1 MSHPS
6 LIEALG
12 YKTSPKFI
20 TPAKAEGLP
29 ASELSFALRHTE
41 AVCRE
46 LTARQQ
52 ECRFHGTYVLQE
64 KADTPAVPVV
74 YVFET
79 ELDAAAKEI
88 HKMVW
93 NQNLVPFVIVFSQT
107 TVRVY
112 PGFTYNR
119 DGDRS
124 LLSVARLVGDTL
136 GRVDEFSAAA
146 IDQGVVWR
154 QWGHKVDPSARVD
167 ETLLRH
173 LRTLDQ
179 SLQKQKMPREAS
191 HGLIGKFVYL
201 HYLRDREILSPRKL
215 EKWGVEPGDLFG
227 RNATLK
233 AFRAVNDQLQEWL
246 NGSVFKLGEDSL
258 SNISQAQLR
267 LVAGIFNG
275 DAAEGQLHLDFRAYD
290 FSHIP
295 IETLSCVYEQF
306 LHDSDRPHEESRGKA
321 LGAYYTPIALADFV
335 IAELERKHPLREGMR
350 VLDPSCGSGIFL
362 VQCYRRLI
370 EKKMR
375 AEQRQL
381 KGTEL
386 RELLVQHIFGI
397 DRDGDACRV
406 AELSLVLTLLDY
418 ITPPDLESTTFKLP
432 TLQQTNIFKD
442 DFFDA
447 QGAWHTKLGG
457 ESFDWVVGNPP
468 WAEVRNIPAADHEH
482 YHAGQWIAAHKASH
496 PTGGNQIAEAFLWKT
511 NVHLDP
517 KGVAGLLVPAM
528 TWFKKESVGFR
539 RQFFNGCEVWC
550 LANFANLAYVLF
562 AGRAEVPASAV
573 FFRPKKPAT
582 DHAILT
588 FAPFVAE
595 QVANRPQKANRRA
608 VTWNIVVNGA
618 ELREVP
624 NLAAIEGGGFQ
635 WKLAMWGCSRDER
648 LFERIKKRFK
658 SFSDFASGNHLI
670 AHEGIQLRRRD
681 TRSSDPVE
689 HQPSLAGKFRLNTS
703 VLRGAA
709 RLFAFPAEALDKIS
723 ANECY
728 VRAGRSK
735 LPMAVSEPPHILLDA
750 SRRFGVFS
758 KEFIAVP
765 PRHVGISGPREKE
778 NMLRALSL
786 YLSSDFCTFHQFFA
800 SPQWGID
807 MNRADL
813 DALKELPVPFTDYSA
828 ADLAEWS
835 ELQKELAAQSAKQF
849 NQSELDWN
857 ESGKQR
863 METLIKELNQK
874 VFKSL
879 GLRTNERWLV
889 EDFVHL
895 NLELNKGKVTTETL
909 RAPAESELKLYLTTL
924 RDCLDEFLTVSRGLR
939 HRLEAVTEGD
949 IALFSVALVKATAP
963 ITPKLLTADDGTAR
977 TLHKLRLQVRQQH
990 SQWLYFDRNLKIY
1003 DRGVC
1008 YQLKPMQRL
1017 HWTHRQAV
1025 IDADEIIGETITK
1038 GSRA

>member
-1 MSHPS
+1 MPHPS
-6 LIEALG
+6 LIETLG
-12 YKTSPKFI
+12 YGSSPKFI
-20 TPAKAEGLP
+20 TPVKTKGLP
-29 ASELSFALRHTE
+29 ASELSFALRHT
-41 AVCRE
+41 ADVCRE

-79 ELDAAAKEI
+79 ESDAAAREI

-93 NQNLVPFVIVFSQT
+93 NQNLVPFIIIFSRT

-112 PGFTYNR
+112 PGFAYNS
-119 DGDRS
+119 DEDRS

-136 GRVDEFSAAA
+136 GRVSEFSATS
-146 IDQGVVWR
+146 IDEGVVWQR
-154 QWGHKVDPSARVD
+154 WGHEVTPSSRVD

-173 LRTLDQ
+173 LRSLDQ
-179 SLQKQKMPREAS
+179 SLQTQTMPREAS

-201 HYLRDREILSPRKL
+201 YYLRHREILSDRKL

-233 AFRAVNDQLQEWL
+233 AFQTVNEQLQEWL

-258 SNISQAQLR
+258 AKISQAQLR
-267 LVAGIFNG
+267 LVAGVFSG
-275 DAAEGQLHLDFRAYD
+275 DTAEGQLHLDFRAYD

-306 LHDSDRPHEESRGKA
+306 LHDSDKPNEESRGKT
-321 LGAYYTPIALADFV
+321 LGAYYTPIALADYV
-335 IAELERKHPLREGMR
+335 IGELERKLPLREGMR
-350 VLDPSCGSGIFL
+350 VLDPSCGSGVFL

-375 AEQRQL
+375 AEQRSL
-381 KGTEL
+381 KGPEL
-386 RELLVQHIFGI
+386 RELLMQHIFGI
-397 DRDGDACRV
+397 DRDDDACRV

-432 TLQQTNIFKD
+432 TLRQTNIFKD

-447 QGAWHTKLGG
+447 QGAWHTKFSG

-468 WAEVRNIPAADHEH
+468 WAEVRNIPAAEHEH
-482 YHAGQWIAAHKASH
+482 YHAGKWIAANKASR

-511 NVHLDP
+511 NTHLNS

-539 RQFFNGCEVWC
+539 HEFFNECEVWC

-573 FFRPKKPAT
+573 FFRPRKPAE
-582 DHAILT
+582 DHTVLT

-595 QVANRPQKANRRA
+595 QVANRPQKANRRS

-624 NLAAIEGGGFQ
+624 NLAAIEGSGFQ

-648 LFERIKKRFK
+648 LFQRLKKRFGQ
-658 SFSDFASGNHLI
+658 FEDFAKKAELS
-670 AHEGIQLRRRD
+670 AHQGLELRRREE
-681 TRSSDPVE
+681 TKTEKLE
-689 HQPSLAGKFRLNTS
+689 HHPELAGKLRLKTLS
-703 VLRGAA
+703 RGTA
-709 RLFAFPAEALDKIS
+709 RLFSFPPKALEKI
-723 ANECY
+723 AAVECY
-728 VRAGRSK
+728 VRKRGGLAG
-735 LPMAVSEPPHILLDA
+735 LAASEPPHIVVDA
-750 SRRFGVFS
+750 SRRFAVFS
-758 KEFIAVP
+758 NEFIAFP
-765 PRHVGISGPREKE
+765 QRQVGIGGPREKE
-778 NMLRALSL
+778 SLLRALSL
-786 YLSSDFCTFHQFFA
+786 YLSSDFCVYHQFFA

-813 DALKELPVPFTDYSA
+813 DALKELPVPLADFSA
-828 ADLAEWS
+828 ADLTEWG
-835 ELQKELAAQSAKQF
+835 ELQKDLAAQSAKQF
-849 NQSELDWN
+849 NQSEPDWN

-863 METLIKELNQK
+863 MEALVEELNKK
-874 VFKSL
+874 VFKAL
-879 GLRTNERWLV
+879 GLRTSERWLV
-889 EDFVHL
+889 NDFVHL
-895 NLELNKGKVTTETL
+895 NLELNKGKVTTDTL
-909 RAPAESELKLYLTTL
+909 RAPTEIELKLYLTTL
-924 RDCLDEFLTVSRGLR
+924 RDCLDGFLTTSRGLR
-939 HRLEAVTEGD
+939 HRLEAVADGD
-949 IALFSVALVKATAP
+949 TALFSVALTKATAP
-963 ITPKLLTADDGTAR
+963 IAPKLLAADDETAQALR
-977 TLHKLRLQVRQQH
+977 KLRSQVRQKH

-1003 DRGVC
+1003 ERGVL
-1008 YQLKPMQRL
+1008 YQFKPMQRL
-1017 HWTHRQAV
+1017 HWTRRQAV
-1025 IDADEIIGETITK
+1025 IDADEIIGETIAK
-1038 GSRA
+1038 GSHA